1 MCPFRTVPLQ
11 CYHVCLQSTTG
22 WAQNTPIGAALGQ
35 SLSGTGVMW
44 GKMCRCE
51 PIGSPS
57 PQAEHLMVQHQHP
70 PACLLVHPVLLAL
83 RLGACTTTDRYQQ
96 WRFGSY
102 HVA

>member
-1 MCPFRTVPLQ
+1 
-11 CYHVCLQSTTG
+11 
-22 WAQNTPIGAALGQ
+22 
-35 SLSGTGVMW
+35 
-44 GKMCRCE
+44 
-51 PIGSPS
+51 
-57 PQAEHLMVQHQHP
+57 MVQHQHP